1 MEARRVTPSLSIRSY
16 PRFLETS
23 KGSRPCSSKPRPQNY
38 SLNSASNLSRER
50 KRRESTQPC
59 KRGTG
64 CSTTGRSLHWA
75 CCRKRKKRSTR
86 SARGFRISLREF
98 RTNSLLIFLCLPSA
112 VRTVG
117 GVRVGLG
124 RFERTGHADSTGNFL
139 NRPNLDSPS
148 KEIEI

>member
-1 MEARRVTPSLSIRSY
+1 MVNVSDHRYCVS
-16 PRFLETS
+16 
-23 KGSRPCSSKPRPQNY
+23 
-38 SLNSASNLSRER
+38 
-50 KRRESTQPC
+50 
-59 KRGTG
+59 
-64 CSTTGRSLHWA
+64 
-75 CCRKRKKRSTR
+75 
-86 SARGFRISLREF
+86 
-98 RTNSLLIFLCLPSA
+98 PSA